1 MSQQIQINYG
11 AAPNDGQGDPLRT
24 AFIKTDENFDN
35 IWSAGPVGSNITIT
49 NNTISVVD
57 TNGNLILSPNGIG
70 AIQTNNRLLPRA
82 TLTYDIG
89 SPALRYRNV
98 YAVGVDVANAV
109 LGNLSTVSITV
120 ANLHVLGGTDGDYLQ
135 TDGAGNLSWAAGG
148 GSGNGEVGGA
158 NTQVQFN
165 DDGNFGGQSGFTF
178 DKTSNV
184 LSIPGN
190 LTLSYSSFT
199 ANLSVTMTNIGS
211 VAYNSASPL
220 SSGGS
225 LEFVGDE
232 SNHFLVVPNEAR
244 FAPGTGDF
252 TIEWYQYVTS
262 DGHAWPRPF
271 SLGVCCSNINSLL
284 VGLFEGESDIIA
296 IQVESGYNP
305 FSGWTNTLDVWQHIA
320 VVRSSGTVSI
330 YQDGVEFNSVS
341 IPDSIDYDPTNGYFL
356 SIGSPTADGTTGDE
370 TINSQYVGLIT
381 NMRYVVGTAVY
392 TGNFTPSTDPLTL
405 ITGTELL
412 LPVTD
417 SGTLAEALY
426 IGTVANNSSIISNG
440 NAWTFGGDGALS
452 LPNAQDQTNS
462 QIYTTNGGD
471 QTVFETFNTND
482 GQGAGQKLT
491 LDYDAA
497 EVKIQ
502 TQAGTEWTF
511 GQDGS
516 TTFPTLTTQRGDNPS
531 GTITGQT
538 LLFGDATQE
547 AVISTPD
554 GTSGNEYS
562 QRLVI
567 NPGAGNNYG
576 EGGDIYLWAGRG
588 GDGSGSGGDIKIR
601 GGQGGANTT
610 GGSGGAGGYIR
621 MEAGD
626 AAVDGQA
633 GYIEITGGYGNVQ
646 GGDVTITGGYGGSGG
661 NVLLSSGGYTWTVG
675 HNSKITL
682 PFGASLNDTS
692 GDSVAFGQNAGA
704 TSQDRHAVAV
714 GGYAGS
720 QYQGEDSIAIGYQA
734 GNHDQQRGVA
744 IGYQAG
750 YGGTL
755 YKSVNTFNGGSG
767 PVTTYYPWQ
776 APDSSRLY
784 VASTTNIETN
794 QRVFGNNIQTNT
806 VVTAVYPGEDRV
818 DISPNYTAAMSEG
831 DTLTFVSNVIGLDN
845 VTNVV
850 YGMRVT
856 GTDIPVNTFVQSTG
870 SSVVVLNQYPTA
882 PLVEPAGL
890 QFEIGQGQYATA
902 VGFRAGQNFQGDAAV
917 AIGYGAGGTNQ
928 NIQTVAVGSY
938 AGNYSQGNNSVA
950 IGSQAGQGQQS
961 ANAVAVGGYAGTTTQ
976 GLNAVAV
983 GFKAGNYQQGPRA
996 VAIGEDAGFNS
1007 QGEDAV
1013 AVGQKAGFSSQGD
1026 FAVAIGNTA
1035 GTSGQQ
1041 TRAIAIGYGTGLV
1054 SQQYSAVAIG
1064 ANAASYNQ
1072 GDSAVAIGRL
1082 AGNTSQGAQ
1091 AQAIGDYAGYNLQN
1105 YQAVAVGSYA
1115 GQNFQSAYAVAI
1127 GSEAGRSAFNYSAL
1141 YQSGSGTEITIT
1153 PNASIKIGQRI
1164 TGDYV
1169 PADTY
1174 VANIDGASLTLSQAI
1189 TGTPAVDTNWTVWA
1203 QQGTAAVAIGRQ
1215 AGGQFQGNAAVAI
1228 GREAGYESQGA
1239 NSIAIGSFAGQ
1250 SAQGNNSIILNA
1262 TGANLNQTTAN
1273 TFTVA
1278 PIRASTLNNYS
1289 ADTGNVLYYN
1299 TSTHEI
1305 TAAPPN
1311 NIAGDP
1317 LAAASLDSTANVTVW
1332 TASSDQVVGAKMTV
1346 RVVYYTYDTSDW
1358 QNTEML
1364 DIMMAKTYPAGT
1376 PAFTV
1381 TNRIKTNNAYT
1392 SVPIDVTLT
1401 GANVIQVISSAPD
1414 GVGNNVY
1421 WTYSVTAFN
1430 QTFD

>member
-11 AAPNDGQGDPLRT
+11 AAPNDGTGDPLRT

-35 IWSAGPVGSNITIT
+35 IWLAGPVGSNITIA
-49 NNTISVVD
+49 NNTISVAD

-70 AIQTNNRLLPRA
+70 TIQTNSRLAPRT

-89 SPALRYRNV
+89 SQSLRYRNV

-109 LGNLSTVSITV
+109 LGNLSTVTIAV
-120 ANLHVLGGTDGDYLQ
+120 ANLHVLGGTNGDYLQ

-165 DDGNFGGQSGFTF
+165 DGGNFGGQAGFTF
-178 DKTSNV
+178 AKTSN
-184 LSIPGN
+184 
-190 LTLSYSSFT
+190 TLSAANIATSSVRNLAGFALENADVSHGYT
-199 ANLSVTMTNIGS
+199 AAVIIPANGNTDPIVLNNTYGNIVLQAG
-211 VAYNSASPL
+211 ANS
-220 SSGGS
+220 
-225 LEFVGDE
+225 
-232 SNHFLVVPNEAR
+232 
-244 FAPGTGDF
+244 
-252 TIEWYQYVTS
+252 
-262 DGHAWPRPF
+262 
-271 SLGVCCSNINSLL
+271 
-284 VGLFEGESDIIA
+284 
-296 IQVESGYNP
+296 
-305 FSGWTNTLDVWQHIA
+305 
-320 VVRSSGTVSI
+320 
-330 YQDGVEFNSVS
+330 
-341 IPDSIDYDPTNGYFL
+341 DPT
-356 SIGSPTADGTTGDE
+356 A
-370 TINSQYVGLIT
+370 
-381 NMRYVVGTAVY
+381 
-392 TGNFTPSTDPLTL
+392 
-405 ITGTELL
+405 
-412 LPVTD
+412 
-417 SGTLAEALY
+417 
-426 IGTVANNSSIISNG
+426 
-440 NAWTFGGDGALS
+440 AWTFD
-452 LPNAQDQTNS
+452 
-462 QIYTTNGGD
+462 
-471 QTVFETFNTND
+471 
-482 GQGAGQKLT
+482 
-491 LDYDAA
+491 
-497 EVKIQ
+497 
-502 TQAGTEWTF
+502 
-511 GQDGS
+511 
-516 TTFPTLTTQRGDNPS
+516 
-531 GTITGQT
+531 
-538 LLFGDATQE
+538 
-547 AVISTPD
+547 
-554 GTSGNEYS
+554 
-562 QRLVI
+562 
-567 NPGAGNNYG
+567 
-576 EGGDIYLWAGRG
+576 
-588 GDGSGSGGDIKIR
+588 SGS
-601 GGQGGANTT
+601 N
-610 GGSGGAGGYIR
+610 
-621 MEAGD
+621 
-626 AAVDGQA
+626 
-633 GYIEITGGYGNVQ
+633 
-646 GGDVTITGGYGGSGG
+646 
-661 NVLLSSGGYTWTVG
+661 L
-675 HNSKITL
+675 TL

-1072 GDSAVAIGRL
+1072 GSAAVSIGQF

-1203 QQGTAAVAIGRQ
+1203 QQGTAAVAIGYQ

-1346 RVVYYTYDTSDW
+1346 RVVYYTSDTSDW